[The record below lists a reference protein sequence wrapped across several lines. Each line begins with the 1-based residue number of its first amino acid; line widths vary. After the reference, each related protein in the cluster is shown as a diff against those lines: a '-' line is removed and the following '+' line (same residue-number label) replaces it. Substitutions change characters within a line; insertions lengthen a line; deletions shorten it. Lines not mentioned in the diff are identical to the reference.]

1 LIFICLLSSVDRLFG
16 NEKEKSGNL
25 RQRRDAAAAATTPG
39 TATNLALD
47 LHVLGSLFERP
58 PFSGT
63 LVWYLTDR
71 SLFVYVDFSEIT
83 RSTI

>member
-1 LIFICLLSSVDRLFG
+1 MCLLSSVDRLVG
-16 NEKEKSGNL
+16 GEKEKSGNL
-25 RQRRDAAAAATTPG
+25 RQRQSAAAATTPG
-39 TATNLALD
+39 TAANLALD

-58 PFSGT
+58 PSSGT

-71 SLFVYVDFSEIT
+71 SLLVYVDLPEII